1 MMGGLPV
8 RISGIQHIGLT
19 VPDMEEAVAFFT
31 RIFGAVCVMECG
43 SVDVDDEFMIRRLG
57 VPSGRRIKDQRVIRL
72 GNGGNLEL
80 FEYSGEPDQTPVKQ
94 NSEIGACHFALEV
107 KDAVEATERLRA
119 AGVDVLDGPTLITS
133 GPMEGLTWV
142 YLRSP
147 WGQFLEL
154 VSTTGP
160 MGYEKS
166 DGPRMWS
173 PSE

>member
-1 MMGGLPV
+1 MGGVPV
-8 RISGIQHIGLT
+8 KISGIQHIGLT
-19 VPDMEEAVAFFT
+19 VPDMEEAVGFFEKM
-31 RIFGAVCVMECG
+31 FGAVSVMECG

-57 VPSGRRIKDQRVIRL
+57 VPAGRRIKDQRVIRL

-80 FEYSGEPDQTPVKQ
+80 FEYSGESESTPIKR
-94 NSEIGACHFALEV
+94 NSEIGACHFAFEV
-107 KDAVEATERLRA
+107 EDAVESAERLRA
-119 AGVDVLDGPTLITS
+119 AGVDVLEGPTLIAS

-147 WGQFLEL
+147 WGQFMEL

-160 MGYEKS
+160 MGYEKAG
-166 DGPRMWS
+166 GPKMWS